1 MTASPQ
7 WPHQVWLL
15 RHGETEWSADLR
27 HTGRTDVMLTPTGV
41 LEAKQL
47 ARALGSRTFALVLTS
62 PLSRASETCRLAGYG
77 DQAVVDEDLLEWDYG
92 EYEGRTRVDIRRD
105 NPGWTIWTGDP
116 PGGETAEQV
125 ALRTKRVIDRLLTAN
140 GDAALFAHGHVL
152 RILATTWLGLA
163 PADGRLLALDT
174 ATLSVLGFENE
185 TRVVRQWNAP
195 TDEDA

>member
-1 MTASPQ
+1 MVGQPA
-7 WPHQVWLL
+7 PHGAHR
-15 RHGETEWSADLR
+15 RHADTHGR
-27 HTGRTDVMLTPTGV
+27 ATGQATG
-41 LEAKQL
+41 
-47 ARALGSRTFALVLTS
+47 ARARRPYVCPGAHEPALA
-62 PLSRASETCRLAGYG
+62 ASETCRLAGYG

-140 GDAALFAHGHVL
+140 GDVALFAHGHVL

-163 PADGRLLALDT
+163 PADGGLLALDT

>member
-1 MTASPQ
+1 MTIPAGKTKAELSLTVTAHDASTGAPL
-7 WPHQVWLL
+7 VGDVYID
-15 RHGETEWSADLR
+15 GE
-27 HTGRTDVMLTPTGV
+27 
-41 LEAKQL
+41 
-47 ARALGSRTFALVLTS
+47 F
-62 PLSRASETCRLAGYG
+62 
-77 DQAVVDEDLLEWDYG
+77 
-92 EYEGRTRVDIRRD
+92 EGRTRVDICRD
-105 NPGWTIWTGDP
+105 NPGWTIWIGDP

-140 GDAALFAHGHVL
+140 GDVALFAHGHVL

-185 TRVVRQWNAP
+185 TRVVRQWNTP

>member
-1 MTASPQ
+1 MTAFPQ

-27 HTGRTDVMLTPTGV
+27 HTGRTDVALTPAGV
-41 LEAKQL
+41 LQAKQL
-47 ARALGSRTFALVLTS
+47 ARALAGHTFALVLTS

-77 DQAVVDEDLLEWDYG
+77 DQAVVDDDLLEWDYG
-92 EYEGRTRVDIRRD
+92 EYEGRTTVDIRRD

-116 PGGETAEQV
+116 PGGESAEQV
-125 ALRTKRVIDRLLTAN
+125 ALRTKRVIDCVLTAD
-140 GDAALFAHGHVL
+140 GDAALFAHAHLL

-174 ATLSVLGFENE
+174 ATLSVLGFEDE

-195 TDEDA
+195 VHEIV

>member
-1 MTASPQ
+1 M
-7 WPHQVWLL
+7 
-15 RHGETEWSADLR
+15 RHGETEWSANLR

-41 LEAKQL
+41 LQAKQL
-47 ARALGSRTFALVLTS
+47 ARALGGRTFALVLTS

-77 DQAVVDEDLLEWDYG
+77 DQAVVDENLLEWDYG

-140 GDAALFAHGHVL
+140 GDVALFAHGHVL

-185 TRVVRQWNAP
+185 TRVVRQWNTP